1 MYPARQWKVRKRL
14 RRSNRSQCL
23 YQPNFVL
30 LSQMKRI
37 KITERVQ
44 RERCSPESPV
54 TVVVRQLLGGQHSS
68 LQTARAANSFQEEGI
83 EPAPS
88 AMSALHI
95 RLRHVDTESWN
106 ALSCQ
111 LDCRKRLT
119 QNDPCLIA

>member
-1 MYPARQWKVRKRL
+1 
-14 RRSNRSQCL
+14 
-23 YQPNFVL
+23 
-30 LSQMKRI
+30 MKRI

-44 RERCSPESPV
+44 RERCSPEGPV
-54 TVVVRQLLGGQHSS
+54 TVIVRQLLGGQHSS

-88 AMSALHI
+88 VTSALHI